1 MTTIGA
7 EFRALHQP
15 GTPFILA
22 NAWDL
27 GSAQL
32 LAALGAKA
40 IGTTSAGHAFTLGR
54 PDMGHVTREVAIA
67 HAAQM
72 AQATGLPISGDLEN
86 GYGPDPQDVADTV
99 RMAGEAGLAGC
110 SIEDTDLPA
119 STVYD
124 FNHALERIEA
134 GVQAARA
141 LDNDFVFCARA
152 DGMMNGIYDFDEG
165 LRRLKAFERAGAD
178 CLYAPLPPT
187 MEDVKTLCAEL
198 SAPVNILAAG
208 PFLDYDLADF
218 AAAGAARVSLGSSL
232 ARKTHA
238 VLLETATAVLGKGN
252 FSALK
257 NGAAGSAIDTLLLQ
271 GLAK

>member
-1 MTTIGA
+1 MTSIGA
-7 EFRALHQP
+7 KFRALHQP

-40 IGTTSAGHAFTLGR
+40 IGTTSAGHAFTLGK
-54 PDMGHVTREVAIA
+54 PDMGHVARHAAIT
-67 HAAQM
+67 HAAQL
-72 AQATGLPISGDLEN
+72 AQATGLPVSGDLEN

-99 RMAGEAGLAGC
+99 RLAGEAGLAGC
-110 SIEDTDLPA
+110 SIEDTDLP
-119 STVYD
+119 SSKTYD

-134 GVQAARA
+134 GVEAARA

-152 DGMMNGIYDFDEG
+152 DGIMNGIYDFDEG
-165 LRRLKAFERAGAD
+165 LRRLKAFEQAGAD

-187 MEDVKTLCAEL
+187 MAEVKTLCAEL

-208 PFLDYDLADF
+208 HFLDYTLADF

-232 ARKTHA
+232 VRKTHA
-238 VLLETATAVLGKGN
+238 ILVQTATAVLENGD
-252 FSALK
+252 FAALK
-257 NGAAGSAIDTLLLQ
+257 NGASSSAIDTLLLQ
-271 GLAK
+271 GLSK